1 MLSRLSVH
9 AVGATSPLAMSP
21 PNGTI
26 RRPARSRA
34 SYLLRRPLAV
44 ALWAAA
50 LAAPLTAQTTA
61 ALTFATDTF
70 ESGLAPT
77 REIHVAT
84 TGNDTTGDGSVAAP
98 YRTIARATGLATPGT
113 AVRAHA
119 GTYSGGTY
127 LSNLAGTA
135 AAPIWIGGAPGE
147 ARPVI
152 SGGGEGLHLTRA
164 RYLVLHDLEVTGAT
178 SNGINCDDGG
188 DYNNEEATRHV
199 VFRGL
204 RIHHVGTGGN
214 QDALKLSGVNDY
226 FVLDCEIAD
235 GSSGGSG
242 IDHVGCHR
250 GLIARNRFTRAGTNA
265 VQSKGGSSAIEIR
278 ANWFEE
284 CGARTLNIG
293 GSTGYEFFRPSLA
306 APPAIN
312 YEARDIRVV
321 ANVFIGSD
329 APLAFVGAV
338 DCVAVNN
345 TIVSPHNWVVRILQ
359 ETVSSSSYTFA
370 ACGNNTVA
378 NNIVH
383 YDRGDLSTFVNVG
396 SNTAP
401 ASFSFA
407 RNLWYNTA
415 NPAQSTP
422 SLPVAETGGLY
433 GADPLFASAPLA
445 DYRLRAGSPVLA
457 AGASH
462 PLSTT
467 DFLGDTYAAPPALGA
482 FALPVGADYTAWRAA
497 NFSGAELANDAISG
511 PFADPD
517 GAGVANF
524 QRYGFALPARGPVA
538 APVTLGSVTTGGA
551 TYLTLTFP
559 RRPSA
564 TDLTYV
570 VESSA
575 DLVTWVPVPDRTYA
589 PGADPIT
596 AQDSVALGD
605 PDSPRRFLRVRIAA
619 P

>member
-1 MLSRLSVH
+1 MLSRLSVD

-44 ALWAAA
+44 ALCATA
-50 LAAPLTAQTTA
+50 LAAPLTAQSTA

-70 ESGLAPT
+70 ESGLTPA
-77 REIHVAT
+77 RELHVAT
-84 TGNDTTGDGSVAAP
+84 TGNDTTGNGSPSAP

-113 AVRAHA
+113 AVRIHA
-119 GTYSGGTY
+119 GNYSGGTY
-127 LSNLAGTA
+127 LSDLAGTA

-164 RYLVLHDLEVTGAT
+164 RYLVLHDLEITGAT
-178 SNGINCDDGG
+178 GNGINCDDGG
-188 DYNNEEATRHV
+188 DYDNEDATRHV

-204 RIHHVGTGGN
+204 RIHHIGTGGN

-265 VQSKGGSSAIEIR
+265 IQSKGGSSSLEIR

-293 GSTGYEFFRPSLA
+293 GSTGYEYFRPSLA

-345 TIVSPHNWVVRILQ
+345 TIVLPHNWVVRILQ
-359 ETVSSSSYTFA
+359 ETVSSGSYTFA

-396 SNTAP
+396 SSTAP
-401 ASFSFA
+401 ATFSFA

-422 SLPVAETGGLY
+422 SLPVAETGGLS
-433 GADPLFASAPLA
+433 GADPRFVSGLLA
-445 DYRLRAGSPVLA
+445 DYRLRVGSPALA

-467 DFLGDTYAAPPALGA
+467 DYRGDTFTAPPALGA
-482 FALPVGADYTAWRAA
+482 FALPVGADYAAWRAA
-497 NFSGAELANDAISG
+497 NFTGAELAADAISG
-511 PFADPD
+511 PTADPD
-517 GAGVANF
+517 GCGLSNF
-524 QRYGFALPARGPVA
+524 ARYAFALPARGAVSNPVRLDTA
-538 APVTLGSVTTGGA
+538 DSGDIRV
-551 TYLTLTFP
+551 LTLTCP
-559 RRPSA
+559 RRTTAS
-564 TDLTYV
+564 DLTYV
-570 VESSA
+570 LESSP
-575 DLVTWVPVPDRTYA
+575 DLANWTAVPGQACTA
-589 PGADPIT
+589 GAGPII
-596 AQDSVALGD
+596 AQDTVAIGD
-605 PDSPRRFLRVRIAA
+605 PAAPRHFLRLRVTA